1 MPFSIIRQDITRMD
15 TDAIVNAA
23 NSSLLGGGG
32 VDGAIH
38 RAAGAQLLEECRTLG
53 GCKTG
58 QAKATKGYKLPCK
71 YIIHTVGP
79 IWNGGASGE
88 HDALVSCYRNSL
100 ALAKE
105 LGCESVSFPL
115 ISAGVYGYPKAEAV
129 QVAAETIKEFL
140 KDNEMDVY
148 LILFDR
154 SVMTIS
160 EKLFGEISQF
170 IDDNYVS
177 SQPDERR
184 RRGFFG
190 AMMSSAKTGAASAM
204 HMNAVPAA
212 RAYMEEAADLDA
224 AAPFDEIESET
235 FSQTLLRL
243 IDEKGYTD
251 VETYKKA
258 NIDRKL
264 FSKIRSNKDYSP
276 KKQTVIAFAIAL
288 ELDIAETEELLR
300 TAGFALSPS
309 IKSDVIIR
317 YFILHHNYD
326 IFTINQALYSFDQ
339 GLIGA

>member
-1 MPFSIIRQDITRMD
+1 M
-15 TDAIVNAA
+15 
-23 NSSLLGGGG
+23 
-32 VDGAIH
+32 
-38 RAAGAQLLEECRTLG
+38 
-53 GCKTG
+53 
-58 QAKATKGYKLPCK
+58 
-71 YIIHTVGP
+71 
-79 IWNGGASGE
+79 
-88 HDALVSCYRNSL
+88 
-100 ALAKE
+100 
-105 LGCESVSFPL
+105 
-115 ISAGVYGYPKAEAV
+115 
-129 QVAAETIKEFL
+129 AAETIKEFL